1 MDSKLF
7 LPIWVVGS
15 LTLSALVTG
24 WLYRGDGW
32 RAEALEQTS
41 VGGLIF
47 ELGALFFTIGLPFLA
62 LLTGTLSLDLM
73 GMGRLWSS
81 GDHLAGFTLG
91 EWLRGAGEAFGA
103 TGFALFA
110 LWHSRGGSGL
120 ITRHEGAASD
130 ALAAVRD
137 EVHWMFYRAPG
148 TLISGDPFV
157 GVLTGIGLTLFEW
170 LLNPRFLSH
179 DIKRENRWHLLL
191 RLTCLIVSATL
202 YLGTRNLW
210 LMMAAHI
217 AIQVVAARLPK
228 ARQTTLATDA

>member
-32 RAEALEQTS
+32 RAEALEQSS

-47 ELGALFFTIGLPFLA
+47 ELGALFFAIGLPFLA

-73 GMGRLWSS
+73 GMGRPWSS
-81 GDHLAGFTLG
+81 GDHLAGFTPG
-91 EWLRGAGEAFGA
+91 EWLRGAGEMLGA
-103 TGFALFA
+103 VGFVLFV

-137 EVHWMFYRAPG
+137 EAHWMFYRAPG
-148 TLISGDPFV
+148 TLITGDPFV

-170 LLNPRFLSH
+170 LLNPRFLAH
-179 DIKRENRWHLLL
+179 DIKRENRWNLLL

-217 AIQVVAARLPK
+217 AVRVIAGSMPSSK
-228 ARQTTLATDA
+228 HTQTA